1 MKPWGAEMNEIL
13 IISRKELLS
22 VIRERRVLFTTLIL
36 PILIMPLLMFGPIL
50 LFGNAAQQTQQS
62 VQKVG
67 VVGVP
72 AEVLDELKKARVEPV
87 EMTNPQEAV
96 QRREVE
102 AALVF
107 ENGNYTLFGRLSGGA
122 TQSALVVEKV
132 QGALR
137 TYKDR
142 LVAQELQARGIGTDV
157 LEPFKLKTMDASRE
171 EERAAGLFAFLIP
184 YFLVLFI
191 QMGGM
196 PVAVDATAG
205 EKEKGTLEA
214 LLAAPVPLIQIL
226 LGKGL
231 AVFVMSLLSTLAA
244 ITGLLLG
251 GGVFRNL
258 FAAQLQ
264 AVQSGENSAQLGGA
278 LALDPLGYLSIVVT
292 AILFALLI
300 IALMISLSLYA
311 RTFKEAQS
319 YMSPLM
325 LVMIIPILFL
335 QFSDFLKLQ
344 DWYFALPFVGVVLA
358 LDSIVKG
365 SSTALQL
372 GITWLSTL
380 VFAGLALWLA
390 YRNFQRED
398 VVFRN

>member
-1 MKPWGAEMNEIL
+1 MNEIL
-13 IISRKELLS
+13 IIARKELLS
-22 VIRERRVLFTTLIL
+22 VVRERRVLFTTLVL

-50 LFGNAAQQTQQS
+50 LFGNAARQTQES

-72 AEVLDELKKARVEPV
+72 VVVLEELRKARVEPIEV
-87 EMTNPQEAV
+87 ANPQEAV
-96 QRREVE
+96 QNREVQ

-107 ENGNYTLFGRLSGGA
+107 ENGRYIIYGRLSGGA

-132 QGALR
+132 QAALR
-137 TYKDR
+137 TYKDQV
-142 LVAQELQARGIGTDV
+142 VAEQLRARGIGTEI
-157 LEPFKLKTMDASRE
+157 LEPFSIETKDASRE
-171 EERAAGLFAFLIP
+171 QERAAGLFAFLIP
-184 YFLVLFI
+184 FFLVSFI
-191 QMGGM
+191 QAGGM

-214 LLAAPVPLIQIL
+214 LLAAPVPLVQVL

-231 AVFVMSLLSTLAA
+231 AVFVMSLLSTFAA
-244 ITGLLLG
+244 VAGLLLG

-264 AVQSGENSAQLGGA
+264 AVQNGENQAQLGGA
-278 LALDPLGYLSIVVT
+278 LALDPLGYLAILVT
-292 AILFALLI
+292 AVLFALLI
-300 IALMISLSLYA
+300 IAIMISLGLYA
-311 RTFKEAQS
+311 RSFKEAQS
-319 YMSPLM
+319 YMSPLS
-325 LVMIIPILFL
+325 LVMLIPLLFL

-344 DWYFALPFVGVVLA
+344 DWYFALPLVNVMLA
-358 LDSIVKG
+358 LDAIVKG
-365 SSTALQL
+365 AATATQL
-372 GITWLSTL
+372 LITWASTL
-380 VFAGLALWLA
+380 AYGALALHLA

>member
-1 MKPWGAEMNEIL
+1 MNEIL
-13 IISRKELLS
+13 MIARKELLS
-22 VIRERRVLFTTLIL
+22 VVRERRVLFTTLIL
-36 PILIMPLLMFGPIL
+36 PIIIMPLLMFGPIL
-50 LFGNAAQQTQQS
+50 LFGNAARQTQET

-72 AEVLDELKKARVEPV
+72 ATVLEELRNAKVEPV
-87 EMTNPQEAV
+87 QIANPQEAV
-96 QRREVE
+96 QNREVQ

-107 ENGNYTLFGRLSGGA
+107 ENGNYTLYGRLSGGA

-142 LVAQELQARGIGTDV
+142 VVADQLQARGIGTEV
-157 LEPFKLKTMDASRE
+157 LEPFKVETRDASRE
-171 EERAAGLFAFLIP
+171 QERAAGLFAFLIP
-184 YFLVLFI
+184 YFLILFI

-214 LLAAPVPLIQIL
+214 LLAAPVPLIQVL

-264 AVQSGENSAQLGGA
+264 AVQDGENSAQLGGA
-278 LALDPLGYLSIVVT
+278 LALDPLGYLSIILT
-292 AILFALLI
+292 AVLFALLI
-300 IALMISLSLYA
+300 IAIMISLGLYA

-344 DWYFALPFVGVVLA
+344 DWYFALPFVNVMLA

-365 SSTALQL
+365 AATATQL
-372 GITWLSTL
+372 GTTWASTL
-380 VFAGLALWLA
+380 AYAGLALYLA

>member
-1 MKPWGAEMNEIL
+1 MNEIL
-13 IISRKELLS
+13 IIARKELLS
-22 VIRERRVLFTTLIL
+22 VVRERRVFFTTIIL
-36 PILIMPLLMFGPIL
+36 PIVIMPVLMFGPIL
-50 LFGNAAQQTQQS
+50 LFGNAARQTQET

-72 AEVLDELKKARVEPV
+72 AVVLEELRKARVEPV
-87 EMTNPQEAV
+87 EIANPQQAV
-96 QRREVE
+96 QNREVE

-107 ENGNYTLFGRLSGGA
+107 ENGTYTLYGRLSGGA

-142 LVAQELQARGIGTDV
+142 VVAEQLRARGISPEV
-157 LEPFKLKTMDASRE
+157 LEPFKLEIKDASRE
-171 EERAAGLFAFLIP
+171 QEQAAGLFAFLIP
-184 YFLVLFI
+184 YFLIVFI
-191 QMGGM
+191 QSGGM

-214 LLAAPVPLIQIL
+214 LLAAPVPLVQIL

-231 AVFVMSLLSTLAA
+231 AVFVMSLLSTFAA
-244 ITGLLLG
+244 IAGLLLG

-258 FAAQLQ
+258 FAAQIQ
-264 AVQSGENSAQLGGA
+264 AVQNGENSVQLGGA
-278 LALDPLGYLSIVVT
+278 LALDPLGYLSIALT
-292 AILFALLI
+292 AVLFALLV
-300 IALMISLSLYA
+300 IAIMISLGLYA

-365 SSTALQL
+365 AATVAQ
-372 GITWLSTL
+372 LSTTWASTL
-380 VFAGLALWLA
+380 LYAGLALYLA

>member
-1 MKPWGAEMNEIL
+1 MNEIL
-13 IISRKELLS
+13 MIARKELLS
-22 VIRERRVLFTTLIL
+22 VVRERRVLFTTLIL

-50 LFGNAAQQTQQS
+50 LFGSAARQTQES

-72 AEVLDELKKARVEPV
+72 AAVLEQLRKARVEPV
-87 EMTNPQEAV
+87 EIANPQEAV
-96 QRREVE
+96 QNREVE

-107 ENGNYTLFGRLSGGA
+107 EKDKYTLYGRLSGGA

-137 TYKDR
+137 AYKDQ
-142 LVAQELQARGIGTDV
+142 LVAERLRARGIGTEV
-157 LEPFKLKTMDASRE
+157 LEPFRLETKDASRE
-171 EERAAGLFAFLIP
+171 QERAAGLFAFLIP

-244 ITGLLLG
+244 LTGLLLG
-251 GGVFRNL
+251 GAVFRNL
-258 FAAQLQ
+258 FAAQLR
-264 AVQSGENSAQLGGA
+264 AVQDGENPAQLGGA
-278 LALDPLGYLSIVVT
+278 LALDPLGYLSMLLTGV
-292 AILFALLI
+292 LFALLI
-300 IALMISLSLYA
+300 IAIMISLGLYA
-311 RTFKEAQS
+311 RSFKEAQS

-344 DWYFALPFVGVVLA
+344 DWYFTLPFINVVLA
-358 LDSIVKG
+358 LDALVKG
-365 SSTALQL
+365 SATALQL
-372 GITWLSTL
+372 VITWLSTL
-380 VFAGLALWLA
+380 LFAGMALYLA

>member
-1 MKPWGAEMNEIL
+1 MNEIL
-13 IISRKELLS
+13 IIARKELLS
-22 VIRERRVLFTTLIL
+22 VVRERRVLFTTIIL
-36 PILIMPLLMFGPIL
+36 PIVIMPVLMFGPIL
-50 LFGNAAQQTQQS
+50 LFGNAARQTQES

-72 AEVLDELKKARVEPV
+72 AVVLEELRKARVEPIEIV
-87 EMTNPQEAV
+87 NPQQAV
-96 QRREVE
+96 QNREVE

-107 ENGNYTLFGRLSGGA
+107 ENGVYTLYGRLSGGA

-132 QGALR
+132 QNALS
-137 TYKDR
+137 TYKDQV
-142 LVAQELQARGIGTDV
+142 VAEQLRAKGVSPEV
-157 LEPFKLKTMDASRE
+157 LEPFQVETKDASRE
-171 EERAAGLFAFLIP
+171 QEQAAGLFAFLIP
-184 YFLVLFI
+184 YFLIVFI
-191 QMGGM
+191 QSGGM

-214 LLAAPVPLIQIL
+214 LLAAPVPLVQIL

-231 AVFVMSLLSTLAA
+231 AVFVMSLLSTFAA
-244 ITGLLLG
+244 IAGLLLG

-258 FAAQLQ
+258 FAVQIQ
-264 AVQSGENSAQLGGA
+264 AVQNGGNAVQLGGA
-278 LALDPLGYLSIVVT
+278 LALDPLGYLSIVLT
-292 AILFALLI
+292 AVLFALLV
-300 IALMISLSLYA
+300 IAIMISLGLYA

-344 DWYFALPFVGVVLA
+344 DWYFALPFVNVILA
-358 LDSIVKG
+358 LDAIVKG
-365 SSTALQL
+365 AATTAQL
-372 GITWLSTL
+372 GTTWVTTL
-380 VFAGLALWLA
+380 LYAGLALSLA

-398 VVFRN
+398 VIFRN

>member
-1 MKPWGAEMNEIL
+1 MNEIL
-13 IISRKELLS
+13 IIARKELLS
-22 VIRERRVLFTTLIL
+22 VVRERRVLFTTLVL

-50 LFGNAAQQTQQS
+50 LFGNAARQTQES

-72 AEVLDELKKARVEPV
+72 TVVLEELRKARVEPIEV
-87 EMTNPQEAV
+87 ANPQEAV
-96 QRREVE
+96 QNREVQ

-107 ENGNYTLFGRLSGGA
+107 ENGRYIIYGRLSSGA

-132 QGALR
+132 QAALR
-137 TYKDR
+137 AYKDQV
-142 LVAQELQARGIGTDV
+142 VAEQLRARGIGTDI
-157 LEPFKLKTMDASRE
+157 LEPFSVETQDASRE
-171 EERAAGLFAFLIP
+171 QERAAGLFAFLIP
-184 YFLVLFI
+184 FFLVSFI
-191 QMGGM
+191 QAGGM

-214 LLAAPVPLIQIL
+214 LLAAPVPLIQVL

-231 AVFVMSLLSTLAA
+231 AVFVMSLLSTFAA
-244 ITGLLLG
+244 VAGLLLG

-264 AVQSGENSAQLGGA
+264 AVQNGENQAQLGGA
-278 LALDPLGYLSIVVT
+278 LALDPLGYLAILVT
-292 AILFALLI
+292 AVLFALLI
-300 IALMISLSLYA
+300 IAIMISLGLYA
-311 RTFKEAQS
+311 RSFKEAQS
-319 YMSPLM
+319 YLSPLS
-325 LVMIIPILFL
+325 LVMLIPLLFL

-344 DWYFALPFVGVVLA
+344 DWYFALPLVNVMLA
-358 LDSIVKG
+358 LSAIVKG
-365 SSTALQL
+365 AATATQL
-372 GITWLSTL
+372 LITWASTL
-380 VFAGLALWLA
+380 AYGALALYLA

>member
-1 MKPWGAEMNEIL
+1 MNEIL
-13 IISRKELLS
+13 IIARKELLS
-22 VIRERRVLFTTLIL
+22 VVRERRVLFTTIIL
-36 PILIMPLLMFGPIL
+36 PIVIMPVLMFGPIL
-50 LFGNAAQQTQQS
+50 LFGNAARQTQES

-72 AEVLDELKKARVEPV
+72 AVVLEELRKARVEPIEIV
-87 EMTNPQEAV
+87 NPQQAV
-96 QRREVE
+96 QNREVE

-107 ENGNYTLFGRLSGGA
+107 ENGVYTLYGRLSGGA

-132 QGALR
+132 QNALS
-137 TYKDR
+137 TYKDQV
-142 LVAQELQARGIGTDV
+142 VAEQLRAKGVSPEV
-157 LEPFKLKTMDASRE
+157 LEPFQVETKDASRE
-171 EERAAGLFAFLIP
+171 QEQAAGLFAFLIP
-184 YFLVLFI
+184 YFLIVFI
-191 QMGGM
+191 QSGGM

-214 LLAAPVPLIQIL
+214 LLAAPVPLVQIL

-231 AVFVMSLLSTLAA
+231 AVFVMSLLSTFAA
-244 ITGLLLG
+244 IAGLLLG

-258 FAAQLQ
+258 FAVQIQ
-264 AVQSGENSAQLGGA
+264 AVQNGGNAVQLGGA
-278 LALDPLGYLSIVVT
+278 LALDPLGYLSIVLT
-292 AILFALLI
+292 AVLFALLV
-300 IALMISLSLYA
+300 IAIMISLGLYA

-365 SSTALQL
+365 AATVAQL
-372 GITWLSTL
+372 SNTWASTL
-380 VFAGLALWLA
+380 LYAGLALYLA

>member
-1 MKPWGAEMNEIL
+1 MNEIL
-13 IISRKELLS
+13 MIARKELLS
-22 VIRERRVLFTTLIL
+22 VVRERRVLFTTLVL

-50 LFGNAAQQTQQS
+50 LFGSAARQTQEN

-72 AEVLDELKKARVEPV
+72 AAVLEQLRKARVEPV
-87 EMTNPQEAV
+87 EIPNPQEAV
-96 QRREVE
+96 QNREVE

-107 ENGNYTLFGRLSGGA
+107 ENGTYTLYGRLSGGA

-137 TYKDR
+137 TYKDQ
-142 LVAQELQARGIGTDV
+142 LVAERLRARGIGTEV
-157 LEPFKLKTMDASRE
+157 LEPFRLETKDASRE
-171 EERAAGLFAFLIP
+171 QERAAGLFAFLIP
-184 YFLVLFI
+184 YFLVVFI

-251 GGVFRNL
+251 GAVFRNL
-258 FAAQLQ
+258 FAAQLR
-264 AVQSGENSAQLGGA
+264 AVQDGERAAQLGGA
-278 LALDPLGYLSIVVT
+278 LALDPLGYLSMLLT
-292 AILFALLI
+292 AVLFALLI
-300 IALMISLSLYA
+300 IAIMISLGLYA
-311 RTFKEAQS
+311 RSFKEAQS

-344 DWYFALPFVGVVLA
+344 DWYFALPFVNVVLA
-358 LDSIVKG
+358 LDALVKG
-365 SSTALQL
+365 SATATQL
-372 GITWLSTL
+372 VITWLSTL
-380 VFAGLALWLA
+380 LFAGMALYLA

>member
-1 MKPWGAEMNEIL
+1 MNEIL
-13 IISRKELLS
+13 IIARKELLS
-22 VIRERRVLFTTLIL
+22 VVRERRVLFTTLVL

-50 LFGNAAQQTQQS
+50 LFGNAARQTQES

-72 AEVLDELKKARVEPV
+72 TVVLEELRKARVEPIEV
-87 EMTNPQEAV
+87 ANPQEAV
-96 QRREVE
+96 QNREVQ

-107 ENGNYTLFGRLSGGA
+107 ENGRYIIYGRLSSGA

-132 QGALR
+132 QAALR
-137 TYKDR
+137 AYKDQV
-142 LVAQELQARGIGTDV
+142 VAEQLRARGIGTDI
-157 LEPFKLKTMDASRE
+157 LEPFSVETQDASRE
-171 EERAAGLFAFLIP
+171 QERAAGLFAFLIP
-184 YFLVLFI
+184 FFLVSFI
-191 QMGGM
+191 QAGGM

-214 LLAAPVPLIQIL
+214 LLAAPVPLIQVL

-231 AVFVMSLLSTLAA
+231 AVFVMSLLSTFAA
-244 ITGLLLG
+244 VAGLLLG

-264 AVQSGENSAQLGGA
+264 AVQNGENQAQLGGA
-278 LALDPLGYLSIVVT
+278 LALDPLGYLAILVT
-292 AILFALLI
+292 AVLFALLI
-300 IALMISLSLYA
+300 IAIMISLGLYA
-311 RTFKEAQS
+311 RSFKEAQS
-319 YMSPLM
+319 YLSPLS
-325 LVMIIPILFL
+325 LVMLIPLLFL

-344 DWYFALPFVGVVLA
+344 DWYFALPLVNVMLA
-358 LDSIVKG
+358 LDAIVKG
-365 SSTALQL
+365 AATATQL
-372 GITWLSTL
+372 LITWASTL
-380 VFAGLALWLA
+380 AYGALALHLA

>member
-1 MKPWGAEMNEIL
+1 
-13 IISRKELLS
+13 
-22 VIRERRVLFTTLIL
+22 
-36 PILIMPLLMFGPIL
+36 MPVLMFGPIL
-50 LFGNAAQQTQQS
+50 LFGNAARQTQES

-72 AEVLDELKKARVEPV
+72 AVVLEELRKARVEPIEIV
-87 EMTNPQEAV
+87 NPQQAV
-96 QRREVE
+96 QNREVE

-107 ENGNYTLFGRLSGGA
+107 ENGVYTLYGRLSGGA

-132 QGALR
+132 QNALS
-137 TYKDR
+137 TYKDQV
-142 LVAQELQARGIGTDV
+142 VAEQLRAKGVSPEV
-157 LEPFKLKTMDASRE
+157 LEPFQVETKDASRE
-171 EERAAGLFAFLIP
+171 QEQAAGLFAFLIP
-184 YFLVLFI
+184 YFLIVFI
-191 QMGGM
+191 QSGGM

-214 LLAAPVPLIQIL
+214 LLAAPVPLVQIL

-231 AVFVMSLLSTLAA
+231 AIFVMSLLSTFATIA
-244 ITGLLLG
+244 GLLLG

-258 FAAQLQ
+258 FAVQIQ
-264 AVQSGENSAQLGGA
+264 AVQNGGNAVQLGGA
-278 LALDPLGYLSIVVT
+278 LALDPLGYLSIVLT
-292 AILFALLI
+292 AVLFALLV
-300 IALMISLSLYA
+300 IAIMISLGLYA

-344 DWYFALPFVGVVLA
+344 DWYFALPFVNVILA
-358 LDSIVKG
+358 LDAIVKG
-365 SSTALQL
+365 AATTAQL
-372 GITWLSTL
+372 GTTWVTTLLYAGMALS
-380 VFAGLALWLA
+380 LA

-398 VVFRN
+398 VIFRN

>member
-1 MKPWGAEMNEIL
+1 MNEIL
-13 IISRKELLS
+13 IIARKELLS
-22 VIRERRVLFTTLIL
+22 VVRERRVLFTTLVL

-50 LFGNAAQQTQQS
+50 LFGNAARQTQES

-72 AEVLDELKKARVEPV
+72 TVVLEELRKARVEPI
-87 EMTNPQEAV
+87 EAANPQEAV
-96 QRREVE
+96 QNREVQ

-107 ENGNYTLFGRLSGGA
+107 ENGRYIIYGRLSGGA

-132 QGALR
+132 QAALR
-137 TYKDR
+137 AYKDQV
-142 LVAQELQARGIGTDV
+142 VAEQLRARGIGTDI
-157 LEPFKLKTMDASRE
+157 LEPFSIETQDASRE
-171 EERAAGLFAFLIP
+171 QERAAGLFAFLIP
-184 YFLVLFI
+184 FFLVTFI
-191 QMGGM
+191 QAGGM

-214 LLAAPVPLIQIL
+214 LLAAPVPLIRVL

-244 ITGLLLG
+244 VAGLLLG

-258 FAAQLQ
+258 FATQIQ
-264 AVQSGENSAQLGGA
+264 AVQNGENQAQLGGA
-278 LALDPLGYLSIVVT
+278 LALDPLGYLAILVT
-292 AILFALLI
+292 AVLFALLI
-300 IALMISLSLYA
+300 IAIMISLGLYA
-311 RTFKEAQS
+311 RSFKEAQG
-319 YMSPLM
+319 YMSPLS
-325 LVMIIPILFL
+325 LVMLIPLLFL

-344 DWYFALPFVGVVLA
+344 DWYFALPLVNVMLA
-358 LDSIVKG
+358 LDAIVKG
-365 SSTALQL
+365 AATATQL
-372 GITWLSTL
+372 LITWASTL
-380 VFAGLALWLA
+380 AYGALALYLA

>member
-1 MKPWGAEMNEIL
+1 MNEAL
-13 IISRKELLS
+13 IIARKELLS
-22 VIRERRVLFTTLIL
+22 VFRERRVLFTTLVL

-50 LFGNAAQQTQQS
+50 LFGRAVQQTQET
-62 VQKVG
+62 VQQVG
-67 VVGVP
+67 VLGVP
-72 AEVLDELKKARVEPV
+72 AEVLEELRKAKLEPV
-87 EMTNPQEAV
+87 QTANPQEAV
-96 QRREVE
+96 QNREVQ

-107 ENGNYTLFGRLSGGA
+107 EGGNYTLYGRLSGGT

-137 TYKDR
+137 AYKERVVADR
-142 LVAQELQARGIGTDV
+142 LQARGIGIEL
-157 LEPFKLKTMDASRE
+157 LEPFRLEVKDASRE

-184 YFLVLFI
+184 YFLVVFI
-191 QMGGM
+191 QTGGM
-196 PVAVDATAG
+196 PLAVDATAG

-214 LLAAPVPLIQIL
+214 LLAAPVPLIQVL

-231 AVFVMSLLSTLAA
+231 AVFVMSLISTLAA

-251 GGVFRNL
+251 GGILRNL

-264 AVQSGENSAQLGGA
+264 AVPNGNLAAQLGGA
-278 LALDPLGYLSIVVT
+278 LALDPLGYLSIALTSV
-292 AILFALLI
+292 LFALLV
-300 IALMISLSLYA
+300 IAIMISLGLYA

-325 LVMIIPILFL
+325 LVMLIPILFL

-344 DWYFALPFVGVVLA
+344 DWYFALPFVNVVLA

-365 SSTALQL
+365 AASAPQL
-372 GITWLSTL
+372 ATTWASTL
-380 VFAGLALWLA
+380 VYAGLALYLA
-390 YRNFQRED
+390 YRSFQRED

>member
-1 MKPWGAEMNEIL
+1 MNEIL
-13 IISRKELLS
+13 MIARKELLS
-22 VIRERRVLFTTLIL
+22 VVRERRVLFTTLIL

-50 LFGNAAQQTQQS
+50 LFGSAARQTQES

-72 AEVLDELKKARVEPV
+72 AAVLEQLRKARVEPV
-87 EMTNPQEAV
+87 EIAKPQEAV
-96 QRREVE
+96 QNREVE

-107 ENGNYTLFGRLSGGA
+107 EKDKYTLYGRLSGGA

-137 TYKDR
+137 AYKDQ
-142 LVAQELQARGIGTDV
+142 LVAERLRARGIGTEV
-157 LEPFKLKTMDASRE
+157 LEPFRLETKDASRE
-171 EERAAGLFAFLIP
+171 QERAAGLFAFLIP

-244 ITGLLLG
+244 LTGLLLG
-251 GGVFRNL
+251 GAVFRNL
-258 FAAQLQ
+258 FAAQLR
-264 AVQSGENSAQLGGA
+264 AVQDGENPAQLGGA
-278 LALDPLGYLSIVVT
+278 LALDPLGYLSMLLTGV
-292 AILFALLI
+292 LFALLI
-300 IALMISLSLYA
+300 IAIMISLGLYA
-311 RTFKEAQS
+311 RSFKEAQS

-344 DWYFALPFVGVVLA
+344 DWYFTLPFINVVLA
-358 LDSIVKG
+358 LDALVKG
-365 SSTALQL
+365 SATALQL
-372 GITWLSTL
+372 VITWLSTL
-380 VFAGLALWLA
+380 LFAGMALYLA

>member
-1 MKPWGAEMNEIL
+1 MNEIL
-13 IISRKELLS
+13 IIARKELLS
-22 VIRERRVLFTTLIL
+22 VVRERRVLFTTLVL

-50 LFGNAAQQTQQS
+50 LFGNAARQTQES

-72 AEVLDELKKARVEPV
+72 VVVLEELRKAKVEPV
-87 EMTNPQEAV
+87 EVANPQEAV
-96 QRREVE
+96 QNREVQ

-107 ENGNYTLFGRLSGGA
+107 QNGRYTLYGRLSGGA

-132 QGALR
+132 QAALR
-137 TYKDR
+137 AYKDQV
-142 LVAQELQARGIGTDV
+142 VAEQLRARGIGTDI
-157 LEPFKLKTMDASRE
+157 LEPFSIETKDASRE
-171 EERAAGLFAFLIP
+171 QERAAGLFAFLIP
-184 YFLVLFI
+184 YFLVSFI
-191 QMGGM
+191 QTGGM
-196 PVAVDATAG
+196 PLAVDATAG

-214 LLAAPVPLIQIL
+214 LLAAPVPLIQVL

-231 AVFVMSLLSTLAA
+231 AVFVMSLLSTFAA
-244 ITGLLLG
+244 VAGLLLG

-264 AVQSGENSAQLGGA
+264 AVQGENRAQLGGA
-278 LALDPLGYLSIVVT
+278 LALDPLGYLAILVT
-292 AILFALLI
+292 AVLFALLI
-300 IALMISLSLYA
+300 IAIMISLGLYA

-325 LVMIIPILFL
+325 LVMIIPILLL

-344 DWYFALPFVGVVLA
+344 DWYFALPFVNVVLA
-358 LDSIVKG
+358 LDAIVKG
-365 SSTALQL
+365 AASAPQL
-372 GITWLSTL
+372 ATTWASTL
-380 VFAGLALWLA
+380 VYAGLALYLA
-390 YRNFQRED
+390 YRSFQRED

>member
-1 MKPWGAEMNEIL
+1 MNEIL
-13 IISRKELLS
+13 IIARKELLS
-22 VIRERRVLFTTLIL
+22 VVRERRVLFTTLVL

-50 LFGNAAQQTQQS
+50 LFGNAARQTQES

-72 AEVLDELKKARVEPV
+72 TVVLEELRKARVEPIEV
-87 EMTNPQEAV
+87 ANPQEAV
-96 QRREVE
+96 QNREVQ

-107 ENGNYTLFGRLSGGA
+107 ENGRYIIYGRLSSGA

-132 QGALR
+132 QAALR
-137 TYKDR
+137 AYKDQV
-142 LVAQELQARGIGTDV
+142 VAEQLRARGIGTDI
-157 LEPFKLKTMDASRE
+157 LEPFSVETQDASRE
-171 EERAAGLFAFLIP
+171 QERAAGLFAFLIP
-184 YFLVLFI
+184 FFLVSFI
-191 QMGGM
+191 QAGGM

-214 LLAAPVPLIQIL
+214 LLAAPVPLIQVL

-231 AVFVMSLLSTLAA
+231 AVFVMSLLSTFAA
-244 ITGLLLG
+244 VAGLLLG

-264 AVQSGENSAQLGGA
+264 AVQNGENQAQLGGA
-278 LALDPLGYLSIVVT
+278 LALDPLGYLAILVT
-292 AILFALLI
+292 AVLFALLI
-300 IALMISLSLYA
+300 IAIMISLGLYA
-311 RTFKEAQS
+311 RSFKEAQS
-319 YMSPLM
+319 YMSPLS
-325 LVMIIPILFL
+325 LVMLIPLLFL

-344 DWYFALPFVGVVLA
+344 DWYFALPLVNVMLA
-358 LDSIVKG
+358 LDAIVKG
-365 SSTALQL
+365 AATATQL
-372 GITWLSTL
+372 LITWASTL
-380 VFAGLALWLA
+380 AYGALALYLA

>member
-1 MKPWGAEMNEIL
+1 MNEIL
-13 IISRKELLS
+13 MIARKELLS
-22 VIRERRVLFTTLIL
+22 VVRERRVLFTTLIL

-50 LFGNAAQQTQQS
+50 LFGSAARQTQES

-72 AEVLDELKKARVEPV
+72 AAVLEQLRKARVEPV
-87 EMTNPQEAV
+87 EIAKPQEAV
-96 QRREVE
+96 QNREVE

-107 ENGNYTLFGRLSGGA
+107 ENGTYTLYGRLSGGA

-137 TYKDR
+137 AYKDQ
-142 LVAQELQARGIGTDV
+142 LVAERLRARGIGTEV
-157 LEPFKLKTMDASRE
+157 LEPFRLETKDASRE
-171 EERAAGLFAFLIP
+171 QERAAGLFAFLIP

-244 ITGLLLG
+244 LTGLLLG
-251 GGVFRNL
+251 GAVFRNL
-258 FAAQLQ
+258 FAAQLR
-264 AVQSGENSAQLGGA
+264 AVQDGENPAQLGGA
-278 LALDPLGYLSIVVT
+278 LALDPLGYLSMLLTGV
-292 AILFALLI
+292 LFALLI
-300 IALMISLSLYA
+300 IAIMISLGLYA
-311 RTFKEAQS
+311 RSFKEAQS

-344 DWYFALPFVGVVLA
+344 DWYFTLPFINVVLA
-358 LDSIVKG
+358 LDALVKG
-365 SSTALQL
+365 SATALQL
-372 GITWLSTL
+372 VITWLSTL
-380 VFAGLALWLA
+380 LFAGMALYLA

>member
-1 MKPWGAEMNEIL
+1 MNEIL
-13 IISRKELLS
+13 MIARKELLS
-22 VIRERRVLFTTLIL
+22 VVRERRVLFTTLIL
-36 PILIMPLLMFGPIL
+36 PIIIMPLLMFGPIL
-50 LFGNAAQQTQQS
+50 LFGNAAQRTQES

-72 AEVLDELKKARVEPV
+72 VVVLERLKKAKVEPV
-87 EMTNPQEAV
+87 EISNPQEAV
-96 QRREVE
+96 QNREVE

-107 ENGNYTLFGRLSGGA
+107 ENGIYTLYGRLSGGA
-122 TQSALVVEKV
+122 TQSALVVGKV

-137 TYKDR
+137 AYKDQV
-142 LVAQELQARGIGTDV
+142 VAERLQARGIGMEV
-157 LEPFKLKTMDASRE
+157 LEPFKLETQDASRE
-171 EERAAGLFAFLIP
+171 QERAAGLFAFLIP

-231 AVFVMSLLSTLAA
+231 AVFVMSMLSTLAA

-264 AVQSGENSAQLGGA
+264 AVQVGENSAQLGGA
-278 LALDPLGYLSIVVT
+278 LALEPLGYLAIILT

-300 IALMISLSLYA
+300 IAIMISLGLYA

-319 YMSPLM
+319 YMTPLQ

-344 DWYFALPFVGVVLA
+344 DWYFALPFVNVMLA
-358 LDSIVKG
+358 LDSVVKG
-365 SSTALQL
+365 AATTTQL
-372 GITWLSTL
+372 GITWASTL
-380 VFAGLALWLA
+380 VYAGLALYLA

>member
-1 MKPWGAEMNEIL
+1 MNEIL
-13 IISRKELLS
+13 IIARKEFLS
-22 VIRERRVLFTTLIL
+22 VVRERRVLFTTLVL

-50 LFGNAAQQTQQS
+50 LFGNAARQTQES

-72 AEVLDELKKARVEPV
+72 VVVLEELRKAKVEPV
-87 EMTNPQEAV
+87 EVANPQEAV
-96 QRREVE
+96 QNREVQ

-107 ENGNYTLFGRLSGGA
+107 QNGRYTLYGRLSGGA

-132 QGALR
+132 QAALR
-137 TYKDR
+137 AYKDQV
-142 LVAQELQARGIGTDV
+142 VAEQLRARGIGTDI
-157 LEPFKLKTMDASRE
+157 LEPFSIETKDASRE
-171 EERAAGLFAFLIP
+171 QERAAGLFAFLIP

-214 LLAAPVPLIQIL
+214 LLAAPVPLIQVL

-231 AVFVMSLLSTLAA
+231 AVFVMSLLSTFAA
-244 ITGLLLG
+244 VAGLLLG

-258 FAAQLQ
+258 FATQLQ
-264 AVQSGENSAQLGGA
+264 AVQNGENRAQLGGA
-278 LALDPLGYLSIVVT
+278 LALDPLGYLAILVT
-292 AILFALLI
+292 AVLFALLI
-300 IALMISLSLYA
+300 IAIMISLGLYA
-311 RTFKEAQS
+311 RSFKEAQS

-325 LVMIIPILFL
+325 LVMIIPLLFL

-344 DWYFALPFVGVVLA
+344 DWYFALPFVNVMLA
-358 LDSIVKG
+358 LDAIVKG
-365 SSTALQL
+365 AATATQL
-372 GITWLSTL
+372 VITWAFTL
-380 VFAGLALWLA
+380 VYAGLALYLA

>member
-1 MKPWGAEMNEIL
+1 MNEIL
-13 IISRKELLS
+13 IIARKELLS
-22 VIRERRVLFTTLIL
+22 VVRERRVLFTTLVL

-50 LFGNAAQQTQQS
+50 LFGNAARQTQES

-72 AEVLDELKKARVEPV
+72 VVVLEELRKARVEPIEV
-87 EMTNPQEAV
+87 ANPQEAV
-96 QRREVE
+96 QNREVQ

-107 ENGNYTLFGRLSGGA
+107 ENGRYIIYGRLSGGA

-132 QGALR
+132 QAALR
-137 TYKDR
+137 TYKDQV
-142 LVAQELQARGIGTDV
+142 VAEQLRARGIGTEI
-157 LEPFKLKTMDASRE
+157 LEPFSIETKDASRE
-171 EERAAGLFAFLIP
+171 QERAAGLFAFLIP
-184 YFLVLFI
+184 FFLVSFI
-191 QMGGM
+191 QAGGM

-214 LLAAPVPLIQIL
+214 LLAAPVPLVQVL

-231 AVFVMSLLSTLAA
+231 AVFVMSLLSTFAA
-244 ITGLLLG
+244 VAGLLLG

-264 AVQSGENSAQLGGA
+264 AVQNGENQAQLGGA
-278 LALDPLGYLSIVVT
+278 LALDPLGYLAILVT
-292 AILFALLI
+292 AVLFALLI
-300 IALMISLSLYA
+300 IAIMISLGLYA
-311 RTFKEAQS
+311 RSFKEAQS
-319 YMSPLM
+319 YLSPLS
-325 LVMIIPILFL
+325 LVMLIPLLFL

-344 DWYFALPFVGVVLA
+344 DWYFALPLVNVMLA
-358 LDSIVKG
+358 LSAIVKG
-365 SSTALQL
+365 AATATQL
-372 GITWLSTL
+372 LITWASTL
-380 VFAGLALWLA
+380 AYGALALYLA

>member
-1 MKPWGAEMNEIL
+1 MNEIL
-13 IISRKELLS
+13 IIARKELLS
-22 VIRERRVLFTTLIL
+22 VVRERRVLFTTLVL

-50 LFGNAAQQTQQS
+50 LFGNAARQTQES

-72 AEVLDELKKARVEPV
+72 VVVLEELRKARVEPIEV
-87 EMTNPQEAV
+87 ANPQEAV
-96 QRREVE
+96 QNREVQ

-107 ENGNYTLFGRLSGGA
+107 ENGRYIIYGRLSGGA

-132 QGALR
+132 QAALR
-137 TYKDR
+137 TYKDQV
-142 LVAQELQARGIGTDV
+142 VAEQLRARGIGTEI
-157 LEPFKLKTMDASRE
+157 LEPFSIETKDASRE
-171 EERAAGLFAFLIP
+171 QERAAGLFAFLIP
-184 YFLVLFI
+184 FFLVSFI
-191 QMGGM
+191 QAGGM

-214 LLAAPVPLIQIL
+214 LLAAPVPLVQVL

-231 AVFVMSLLSTLAA
+231 AVFVMSLLSTFAA
-244 ITGLLLG
+244 VAGLLLG

-264 AVQSGENSAQLGGA
+264 AVQNGENQAQLGGA
-278 LALDPLGYLSIVVT
+278 LALDPLGYLAILVT
-292 AILFALLI
+292 AVLFALLI
-300 IALMISLSLYA
+300 IAIMISLGLYA
-311 RTFKEAQS
+311 RSFKEAQS
-319 YMSPLM
+319 YMSPLS
-325 LVMIIPILFL
+325 LVMLIPLLFL

-344 DWYFALPFVGVVLA
+344 DWYFALPLVNVMLA
-358 LDSIVKG
+358 LDAIVKG
-365 SSTALQL
+365 AATATQL
-372 GITWLSTL
+372 LITWASTL
-380 VFAGLALWLA
+380 AYGALALYLA